1 MTSVA
6 TAVPQLLL
14 PGQAAAPEGPVDIAP
29 MYLMHR
35 AFRRDLDAFARTVPG
50 VPPSDAARWAR
61 LAWRFAFFGSVL
73 HKHHRGED
81 VALWPLLAERGAD
94 PEVLEALQQEH
105 AAIDPLLASATADL
119 GALAAGNGDERTRD
133 RLSTTTGRLRDLLGT
148 HLAHEERDGMALVQQ
163 HLTPAD
169 WERLDREVFAKD
181 YRPREVPAVL
191 GWVLSGLSPD
201 QARRLP
207 GANAPFLAFGRLMA
221 RRFEAQDART
231 FGGRTTSRKDRA
243 LTVVTR
249 VVAGWHVRINRW
261 SGGRL
266 GNRFRGGQVLLL
278 THRGR
283 TSGRSYTTPLA
294 YARDGED
301 LVVAASNGGIDLEP
315 QWWRN
320 LQADPRC
327 SVEIRG
333 RRIDVLATEV
343 GEDDRARLWD
353 ALNAN
358 IDTYDAYQ
366 ASVSR
371 RIGVVRLTPVAGRKA

>member
-1 MTSVA
+1 MISTA
-6 TAVPQLLL
+6 PAVPQLLL

-35 AFRRDLDAFARTVPG
+35 AFRRDLDAFVRTVPA
-50 VPPSDAARWAR
+50 VPPSDAPRWAR
-61 LAWRFAFFGSVL
+61 LARRFAFFGSVL

-94 PEVLEALQQEH
+94 PAVLRALQEEH
-105 AAIDPLLASATADL
+105 AAIDPLLASATA
-119 GALAAGNGDERTRD
+119 GFGTLAAGTGDEATRD
-133 RLSTTTGRLRDLLGT
+133 RLAATTGQLRDLLGA

-163 HLTPAD
+163 HLTQED

-191 GWVLSGLSPD
+191 GWVVSGLSPD
-201 QARRLP
+201 QARRIP

-221 RRFEAQDART
+221 RRFDRQEART
-231 FGGRTTSRKDRA
+231 FGGARTSRRDRA
-243 LTVVTR
+243 LTVVAR
-249 VVAGWHVRINRW
+249 LVAGWHVRLNRW
-261 SGGRL
+261 SSGRL
-266 GNRFRGGQVLLL
+266 GNRFRGGRILLL

-283 TSGRSYTTPLA
+283 ISGRSFTTPLA

-301 LVVAASNGGIDLEP
+301 LVVAASNGGIDVEP

-327 SVEIRG
+327 SVEIHG

-343 GEDDRARLWD
+343 GEHDRARLWD

-371 RIGVVRLTPVAGRKA
+371 RIAVVRLSPVTRREG

>member
-6 TAVPQLLL
+6 PAVPQLLL
-14 PGQAAAPEGPVDIAP
+14 PGQAAAPEGPIDIAP

-35 AFRRDLDAFARTVPG
+35 AFRRDLDAFARTVPT

-61 LAWRFAFFGSVL
+61 LARRFAFFGSVL

-81 VALWPLLAERGAD
+81 VAMWPLLAERGAD
-94 PEVLEALQQEH
+94 PAVLQALEAEH
-105 AAIDPLLASATADL
+105 AAIDPLLAGATADL
-119 GALAAGNGDERTRD
+119 GTLAAGNGDESTRD
-133 RLSTTTGRLRDLLGT
+133 RLTATTGRLRELLGA

-191 GWVLSGLSPD
+191 GWVLSGLSPE
-201 QARRLP
+201 QARHLP

-221 RRFEAQDART
+221 RLFDARDART

-283 TSGRSYTTPLA
+283 TSGREYTTPLA

-320 LQADPRC
+320 LKADPRC

-371 RIGVVRLTPVAGRKA
+371 RIAVVRLTPVDRRER

>member
-1 MTSVA
+1 
-6 TAVPQLLL
+6 
-14 PGQAAAPEGPVDIAP
+14 
-29 MYLMHR
+29 
-35 AFRRDLDAFARTVPG
+35 
-50 VPPSDAARWAR
+50 
-61 LAWRFAFFGSVL
+61 
-73 HKHHRGED
+73 
-81 VALWPLLAERGAD
+81 
-94 PEVLEALQQEH
+94 
-105 AAIDPLLASATADL
+105 
-119 GALAAGNGDERTRD
+119 
-133 RLSTTTGRLRDLLGT
+133 
-148 HLAHEERDGMALVQQ
+148 MALVQR

-191 GWVLSGLSPD
+191 GWVMSGLAPEH
-201 QARRLP
+201 ARRLP

-221 RRFEAQDART
+221 RRFDRQEARA
-231 FGGRTTSRKDRA
+231 FGGAATTRKDRA

-249 VVAGWHVRINRW
+249 LVAGWHVRINRW

-283 TSGRSYTTPLA
+283 TSGRSFTTPLA

-301 LVVAASNGGIDLEP
+301 VVVAASNGGIDLEP

-333 RRIDVLATEV
+333 RRIDVLAFEV
-343 GEDDRARLWD
+343 EGPDRARLWD

-371 RIGVVRLTPVAGRKA
+371 RIAVVRLTPVARREG

>member
-6 TAVPQLLL
+6 PAVPQLLL

-35 AFRRDLDAFARTVPG
+35 AFRRDLDAFARTLPV
-50 VPPSDAARWAR
+50 VPPSDAARWAL
-61 LAWRFAFFGSVL
+61 LARRFAFFGSVL

-94 PEVLEALQQEH
+94 PDVLEALQAEH
-105 AAIDPLLASATADL
+105 AAIDPLLAAASTDL
-119 GALAAGNGDERTRD
+119 GTLAAGTGDAATRD
-133 RLSTTTGRLRDLLGT
+133 RLAATVGRLRDLLDA
-148 HLAHEERDGMALVQQ
+148 HLGHEERDGMALVQQ

-191 GWVLSGLSPD
+191 GWVMSGLAPEH
-201 QARRLP
+201 ARRLP

-221 RRFEAQDART
+221 ARFDRREARV
-231 FGGRTTSRKDRA
+231 FGNGATARKDRV

-249 VVAGWHVRINRW
+249 VVARWHVALYRR

-266 GNRFRGGQVLLL
+266 ANRFRGGDVLML
-278 THRGR
+278 THTGR
-283 TSGRSYTTPLA
+283 RSGRAHTTPVA
-294 YARDGED
+294 YVRDGED

-315 QWWRN
+315 QWWLN
-320 LQADPRC
+320 LQQEPRC
-327 SVEIRG
+327 VVEVRG
-333 RRIDVLATEV
+333 RRLEV
-343 GEDDRARLWD
+343 VAAEVEEPERSRLW
-353 ALNAN
+353 ALLNAN
-358 IDTYDAYQ
+358 IATYDAYQ

-371 RIGVVRLTPVAGRKA
+371 RIAVVRLTPTTLAG